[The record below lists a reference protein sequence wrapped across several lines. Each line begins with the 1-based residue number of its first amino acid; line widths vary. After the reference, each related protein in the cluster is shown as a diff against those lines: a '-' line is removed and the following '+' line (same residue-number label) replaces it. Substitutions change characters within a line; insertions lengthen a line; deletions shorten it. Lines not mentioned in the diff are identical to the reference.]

1 MLIVYFLILFISFYY
16 LAKICDDYFVESLD
30 EIASRLKMSSDAA
43 GATLMA
49 VGSSAPEL
57 FVAIIAVL
65 KPGNHETIGMGNIV
79 GSAIFNVLVI
89 TGSVG
94 IIKQF
99 FVTWHIVIRD
109 LLFYLLS
116 ILLLLYVFI
125 DGSISLSESLIFL
138 SLYAIY
144 VLIVVKWKNYFKS
157 ETETIITHEEHKK
170 DDNNDSNNKK
180 HNKLTIIF
188 KPFDFIVDKLFFSK
202 NHIFVFFLSII
213 LIGFFSWLLV
223 EGAIGIA
230 HILEIPE
237 IFIALTILA
246 VGTSVP
252 DLLSSIIV
260 GKQGRGG
267 MAVSNAIG
275 SNIFDILIGLGIPFL
290 IIILINGGTVE
301 IKTTELIS
309 SVGILIFSVVLILF
323 LMIINKWNVGKKMG
337 ITLVAFY
344 ILYLIWQFID
354 M

>member
-1 MLIVYFLILFISFYY
+1 MLIGYFIILLISFYY

-65 KPGNHETIGMGNIV
+65 KPGDHAAIGMGNIV
-79 GSAIFNVLVI
+79 GSAIFNVLII
-89 TGSVG
+89 TGIVG

-116 ILLLLYVFI
+116 ILLLLYV
-125 DGSISLSESLIFL
+125 
-138 SLYAIY
+138 IY
-144 VLIVVKWKNYFKS
+144 VIIVIKWKDYFKS
-157 ETETIITHEEHKK
+157 KTETIITHDEPKEETKEK
-170 DDNNDSNNKK
+170 ETQKY
-180 HNKLTIIF
+180 NKLTVIL

-202 NHIFVFFLSII
+202 NHVFVFFMSIM

-223 EGAIGIA
+223 EGAVGVA

-237 IFIALTILA
+237 LFIALTILA
-246 VGTSVP
+246 IGTSVP
-252 DLLSSIIV
+252 DLLSSVIV

-275 SNIFDILIGLGIPFL
+275 SNIFDILIGLGVPFL
-290 IIILINGGTVE
+290 LIILMNGGTVE
-301 IKTTELIS
+301 IPTKGLIT

-337 ITLVAFY
+337 ATLVIFY
-344 ILYLIWQFID
+344 ILYLSWQFID